1 MNRVCVTG
9 AAGFIG
15 GHLCE
20 RLLKEGVYVVGVDL
34 VNDYYDT
41 RFKKETLSILKKY
54 PNFRFYKGDIRDKG
68 QVRLI
73 WDAECA
79 DGPFDCVVHLAAQ
92 AGVRYSVQNPTDVGV
107 TNVDG
112 TNIILEVS
120 HEYKIPNL
128 VCASSSSVYG
138 ANSVA
143 PFGED
148 QTCDKPISPYA
159 ASKRA
164 NELFAFTHWHL
175 YKTPI
180 TMLRFFTVFGPRGRP
195 DMAAFKFIK
204 KIDNGDPIDKYGD
217 GSAIREFTYI
227 DDIVDGVVRS
237 MNTPNG
243 FRIVNLG
250 GGSTYSLNQFI
261 EMIEGRVGRKAII
274 NQLPMQPGDVMITSA
289 DQKYAKEALG
299 FQPQTSLEE
308 GIKKTW
314 DWYSQCDYAK
324 QIPI

>member
-1 MNRVCVTG
+1 MG
-9 AAGFIG
+9 
-15 GHLCE
+15 
-20 RLLKEGVYVVGVDL
+20 
-34 VNDYYDT
+34 
-41 RFKKETLSILKKY
+41 
-54 PNFRFYKGDIRDKG
+54 GDIRDKG

-73 WDAECA
+73 WDTECA

-112 TNIILEVS
+112 TNIIIEVS

-128 VCASSSSVYG
+128 LCASSSSVYG

-143 PFGED
+143 PFDED

-164 NELFAFTHWHL
+164 NELFAFSHWHL

-204 KIDNGDPIDKYGD
+204 KIDSGDPIDKYGD

-227 DDIVDGVVRS
+227 DDIVDGVLASIDTAHPWLV
-237 MNTPNG
+237 
-243 FRIVNLG
+243 VNLG
-250 GGSTYSLNQFI
+250 GGSTHTLNELI
-261 EMIEGRVGRKAII
+261 ECVEKHVGKKAII
-274 NQLPMQPGDVMITSA
+274 NQLPDQMGDVLLTSA
-289 DQKYAKEALG
+289 DQAVASKSLG
-299 FQPQTSLEE
+299 FSPKISLDE
-308 GIKKTW
+308 GIKRTVE
-314 DWYSQCDYAK
+314 WYLSWKEHKEAA
-324 QIPI
+324 

>member
-1 MNRVCVTG
+1 MTRVCVTG

-73 WDAECA
+73 WDTECA

-143 PFGED
+143 PFSED

-204 KIDNGDPIDKYGD
+204 KIDGGDPIDKYGD

-227 DDIVDGVVRS
+227 DDIVEGVVRS
-237 MNTPNG
+237 MKTPNG

-250 GGSTYSLNQFI
+250 GGSTYTLNQFI
-261 EMIEGRVGRKAII
+261 EMIESRVGKKAII

-308 GIKKTW
+308 GIRKTW
-314 DWYSQCDYAK
+314 EWYSQCDYAK